1 MASVGDIY
9 GPKYMEKPALLNKL
23 SHLDEYVVNGF
34 LATLN
39 KSDPTEIQKAIEM
52 VCNNLSNRTNLPS
65 ETCDEL
71 LYDRPW
77 PGPTGWA
84 GTWLSPTWRS
94 GAAASFHRHDN
105 DHGGG
110 GGGGGVG

>member
-1 MASVGDIY
+1 MCPLRTIFMASVGDIY

-39 KSDPTEIQKAIEM
+39 KSDPAEIQKAIEM

-71 LYDRPW
+71 LY
-77 PGPTGWA
+77 GQA
-84 GTWLSPTWRS
+84 LARS
-94 GAAASFHRHDN
+94 YRV
-105 DHGGG
+105 GGDMAFTDVEVRG
-110 GGGGGVG
+110 SGFFSSS